1 MRRGNATPF
10 YIIGES
16 FGGTVA
22 LHLSLRLSEEQS
34 GAGTG
39 GVGNQRYSP
48 AYQAYPGYRGTFF
61 IAPALQAVM
70 PPKIVVWTLR
80 YGLAPFFPKWIPPFM
95 PDNLAVENIWED
107 QSVAHWYKTKD
118 ELGDPE
124 GKLRLGTALQVR
136 YYVLLS

>member
-1 MRRGNATPF
+1 M
-10 YIIGES
+10 GES

-22 LHLSLRLSEEQS
+22 LHLSLRFSEQGG
-34 GAGTG
+34 GAEG
-39 GVGNQRYSP
+39 QRYSS
-48 AYQAYPGYRGTFF
+48 AYQAYRGTFF

-70 PPKIVVWTLR
+70 PPKLVVWTLR

-95 PDNLAVENIWED
+95 PDNLAVEKIWED

-136 YYVLLS
+136 YFYHR